1 MVSLLVWFLKTSLID
16 HSKEVNIIMEYKL
29 THREYFTALK
39 KGKLMGLK
47 CTDCGNITCPPK
59 MTCQECTSTNLEI
72 VEVKPKGTIKTFTAA
87 YVAAQGRE
95 GEAPYTIVLVEL
107 DEGPWIMG
115 NLIDIDPRKVT
126 IDIIGRKVEA
136 GFKTFPGDIYS
147 NGDAVRPLFSFVD

>member
-1 MVSLLVWFLKTSLID
+1 
-16 HSKEVNIIMEYKL
+16 MEYKL

-39 KGKLMGLK
+39 KGKLLGLK
-47 CTDCGNITCPPK
+47 CKDCSTITCPPK
-59 MTCQECTSTNLEI
+59 MTCQECTGTNLDI
-72 VEVKPKGTIKTFTAA
+72 VEMKPFGTIKTFTAA

-107 DEGPWIMG
+107 EEGPWIMG

-147 NGDAVRPLFSFVD
+147 NGDAVRSLFTFTD